1 MVRLS
6 KGGTSLGRLVFIA
19 VLLAGCGRRQAPSYR
34 TEAITRGPLSEVVSA
49 TGDVSAIVTV
59 NVGSQVSG
67 IVDRL
72 YVDFNSVVKKAQL
85 LATLD
90 PRLFQAQLAKAEAS
104 LASAKANVQKAQTAY
119 NDSLRIA
126 LRQQQLLQQGL
137 ISQAELETAVAT

>member
-19 VLLAGCGRRQAPSYR
+19 VLLAGCGRRQAALYR
-34 TEAITRGPLSEVVSA
+34 TETITRGPVSEEVNA

-104 LASAKANVQKAQTAY
+104 LASAKANVQKAQVAY